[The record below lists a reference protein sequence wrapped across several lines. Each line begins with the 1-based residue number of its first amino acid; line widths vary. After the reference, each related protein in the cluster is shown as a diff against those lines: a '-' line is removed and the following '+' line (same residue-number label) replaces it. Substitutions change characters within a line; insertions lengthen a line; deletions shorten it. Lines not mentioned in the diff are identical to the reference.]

1 MTISHTLTKIRKFN
15 VIYFSF
21 NFFLIINKIM
31 KYDYIIIGGGS
42 SGCVTANK
50 LINNEAR
57 VLILEEG
64 GDYKNP
70 FLKMPAGFI
79 PMLDGSPY
87 HRFHKTI
94 PQEQLNGRQH
104 DIAQGKILGGGS
116 SINGMVY
123 MRGRPSDYDKWYKD
137 IEDKNWSWDFFIK
150 KLH

>member
-1 MTISHTLTKIRKFN
+1 
-15 VIYFSF
+15 
-21 NFFLIINKIM
+21 M

-50 LINNEAR
+50 LISNEAK

-94 PQEQLNGRQH
+94 PQQQLNGRQH

-116 SINGMVY
+116 M
-123 MRGRPSDYDKWYKD
+123 GRLFQN
-137 IEDKNWSWDFFIK
+137 IREDKAYTYGAYSSYDSDELVGEFSASASVRNEVTDSAIVEFIKEFERLIYFFIRVIS
-150 KLH
+150 

>member
-1 MTISHTLTKIRKFN
+1 
-15 VIYFSF
+15 
-21 NFFLIINKIM
+21 M

-50 LINNEAR
+50 LINNEAK

-94 PQEQLNGRQH
+94 PQQQLNGRQH

-123 MRGRPSDYDKWYKD
+123 MRGRPSDYDKWFKD
-137 IEDKNWSWDFFIK
+137 IEDKNWSWDSLLKSYTDLEGNQRLNNNFHGANGPLKSF
-150 KLH
+150 